1 MKEALK
7 LALEA
12 LENISTALREDDVL
26 GSDIELLL
34 NAAATVRVAL
44 AQPDE
49 AVKQGRRM
57 SKQGLTEAF
66 RELSVQPTCKNDE
79 LKKPWVSLT
88 KEEIDSALSKYQN
101 WYEFAAHLENILKEK
116 NQ

>member
-1 MKEALK
+1 MTKDEALK
-7 LALEA
+7 LAKVCIQASLEYKRGNA
-12 LENISTALREDDVL
+12 TAVEAVEDID
-26 GSDIELLL
+26 
-34 NAAATVRVAL
+34 AML